1 MKDIHISADSIGSDL
16 EPIVKAIHELTGLP
30 TTARGLNKMGIRMEK
45 GKVQDAEYTGPVLE
59 EVLRTNKTTRR
70 VPNEGAYKSTPV
82 VVSPI
87 RNEDGEVICV
97 IGLVD
102 IVGAID
108 ISCTFSEYPGV
119 IAEVEA
125 AKKRNK

>member
-1 MKDIHISADSIGSDL
+1 MKDITISADSIGSDL

-30 TTARGLNKMGIRMEK
+30 TTARSLNKIGIRMEK
-45 GKVQDAEYTGPVLE
+45 GKLQDAEYTGPVLE
-59 EVLRTNKTTRR
+59 EVLRTNMTTRR
-70 VPNEGAYKSTPV
+70 VPNEGVYKGMPV

-87 RNEDGEVICV
+87 RNEDGEVICT
-97 IGLVD
+97 IGVVD

-108 ISCTFSEYPGV
+108 ISCTFSEYPGI

-125 AKKRNK
+125 AKKRN

>member
-1 MKDIHISADSIGSDL
+1 MKDNHISADSTGLDL
-16 EPIVKAIHELTGLP
+16 EPIVTAIHELTGLP
-30 TTARGLNKMGIRMEK
+30 TTARSLNKMGIRVEK
-45 GKVQDAEYTGPVLE
+45 GKVQDSEYTGPVLE

-70 VPNEGAYKSTPV
+70 VPIEGAYKGTPV

-87 RNEDGEVICV
+87 RNEDGDVICV

-108 ISCTFSEYPGV
+108 ISSIFSEYPGV

-125 AKKRNK
+125 AKKRN

>member
-1 MKDIHISADSIGSDL
+1 MKDIHVSVDSTGSDL

-30 TTARGLNKMGIRMEK
+30 TTARSLNKIGIRVEK
-45 GKVQDAEYTGPVLE
+45 GEVQDAEYTGPVLE
-59 EVLRTNKTTRR
+59 EVLRKHTTTRR
-70 VPNEGAYKSTPV
+70 VPNEGAYKGTPV

>member
-1 MKDIHISADSIGSDL
+1 MKYITISADSIGSDL
-16 EPIVKAIHELTGLP
+16 KPIVKAIHELTGLP
-30 TTARGLNKMGIRMEK
+30 TTARSLNKIGIRMEK
-45 GKVQDAEYTGPVLE
+45 GKLQDAEYTGPVLE

-70 VPNEGAYKSTPV
+70 VPNEGVYKGMPV

-87 RNEDGEVICV
+87 RNEDGEVICT
-97 IGLVD
+97 IGVVD

-108 ISCTFSEYPGV
+108 ISCTFSEYPGI

-125 AKKRNK
+125 AKKRN

>member
-1 MKDIHISADSIGSDL
+1 MKDVHISVDSTGLDL
-16 EPIVKAIHELTGLP
+16 ESIVTAIHELTGLP
-30 TTARGLNKMGIRMEK
+30 TTARSFNNKGIRMES
-45 GKVQDAEYTGPVLE
+45 GKVLDIEYTGPVLE
-59 EVLRTNKTTRR
+59 EVLRTNETMRTM
-70 VPNEGAYKSTPV
+70 VTEGIYKGMPV

-87 RNEDGEVICV
+87 RNEDGKVICV

-108 ISCTFSEYPGV
+108 ISCAFSEYPKV
-119 IAEVEA
+119 LAQVEA

>member
-1 MKDIHISADSIGSDL
+1 MKDITISADSIGSDL

-30 TTARGLNKMGIRMEK
+30 TTARSLNKIGIRMEK
-45 GKVQDAEYTGPVLE
+45 GKLQDAEYTGPVLE

-70 VPNEGAYKSTPV
+70 VPNEGVYKGMPV

-87 RNEDGEVICV
+87 RNEDGEVICT
-97 IGLVD
+97 IGVVD

-108 ISCTFSEYPGV
+108 ISCTFSEYPGI

-125 AKKRNK
+125 AKKRH

>member
-1 MKDIHISADSIGSDL
+1 MKDITISADSIGSDL

-30 TTARGLNKMGIRMEK
+30 TTARSLNKIGIRMEK
-45 GKVQDAEYTGPVLE
+45 GKLQDAEYTGPVLE

-70 VPNEGAYKSTPV
+70 VPNEGVYKGIPV

-87 RNEDGEVICV
+87 RNEDGEVICT
-97 IGLVD
+97 IGVVD

-108 ISCTFSEYPGV
+108 ISCTFSEYPGI

-125 AKKRNK
+125 AKKRN

>member
-1 MKDIHISADSIGSDL
+1 MKDITISADSIGSDL

-30 TTARGLNKMGIRMEK
+30 TTARSLNKIGIRMEK
-45 GKVQDAEYTGPVLE
+45 GKLQDAEYTGPVLE

-70 VPNEGAYKSTPV
+70 VPNEGVYKGMPV

-87 RNEDGEVICV
+87 RNEDGEVICT
-97 IGLVD
+97 IGVVD

-108 ISCTFSEYPGV
+108 ISCTFSEYPGI

-125 AKKRNK
+125 AKKRN

>member
-1 MKDIHISADSIGSDL
+1 MKDITISADSSDL

-30 TTARGLNKMGIRMEK
+30 TTARSLNKIGIRMEK
-45 GKVQDAEYTGPVLE
+45 GKLQDAEYTGPVLE

-70 VPNEGAYKSTPV
+70 VPNEGVYKGMPV

-87 RNEDGEVICV
+87 RNEDGEVICT
-97 IGLVD
+97 IGVVD

-108 ISCTFSEYPGV
+108 ISCTFSEYPGI

-125 AKKRNK
+125 AKKRN

>member
-1 MKDIHISADSIGSDL
+1 MKDITISADSMGSDL

-30 TTARGLNKMGIRMEK
+30 TTARSLNKIGIRMEK
-45 GKVQDAEYTGPVLE
+45 GKLQDVEYTGPVLE

-70 VPNEGAYKSTPV
+70 VPNEGVYKSMPV
-82 VVSPI
+82 VVAPI
-87 RNEDGEVICV
+87 RNEDGEVICT
-97 IGLVD
+97 IGVVD

-125 AKKRNK
+125 AKKRN

>member
-1 MKDIHISADSIGSDL
+1 MKDITISADSIGSDL

-30 TTARGLNKMGIRMEK
+30 TTARSLNKIGIRMEK
-45 GKVQDAEYTGPVLE
+45 GKLQDAEYTGPVLE

-70 VPNEGAYKSTPV
+70 VPNEGVYKGIPV

-87 RNEDGEVICV
+87 RNEDGEVICT
-97 IGLVD
+97 IGVVD

-108 ISCTFSEYPGV
+108 ISCTFSEYPGI

-125 AKKRNK
+125 AKKRH